1 MNDINKTP
9 VDILV
14 EKGYDDVIIFR
25 CPDYTDALI
34 GLTDKNQ
41 AVYDYSLM
49 VDWLIK
55 HENMDEEEAYDFI
68 SYNDSFYYSE
78 NYPIIYYGEDFDEEI
93 TSENPGYEPLVFTKL
108 EDLQKRN

>member
-1 MNDINKTP
+1 MSGINKTP
-9 VDILV
+9 IDILI
-14 EKGYDDVIIFR
+14 EKGYNDIIIFSD
-25 CPDYTDALI
+25 PSYTDVLI

-68 SYNDSFYYSE
+68 SYNDSFYY
-78 NYPIIYYGEDFDEEI
+78 G
-93 TSENPGYEPLVFTKL
+93 
-108 EDLQKRN
+108 